1 MPIGGVGFFHF
12 SRAMSAGSRSFGTK
26 PPQDGPPSGA
36 GLLDPGDTRPARKPG
51 FTLSLKG
58 RALRLLSNREHS
70 RKELERKLAPHEETP
85 GELQQALDELQAKGF
100 ISDERAVESVI
111 HRRASRLGM
120 GRLKQELQAKGLDA
134 TLVSQ
139 AMETLKGTELER
151 AREVWRRRFA
161 DQPPRDAAER
171 AKQSRFLAARGFG
184 GEVIRKVL
192 AGGAGE
198 AD

>member
-1 MPIGGVGFFHF
+1 MP
-12 SRAMSAGSRSFGTK
+12 ADLPATPPSFEGE
-26 PPQDGPPSGA
+26 PPEASPPSG
-36 GLLDPGDTRPARKPG
+36 RPDRTGTRKPA
-51 FTLSLKG
+51 FQPSLKG

-85 GELQQALDELQAKGF
+85 GELQKALDELQAKGF
-100 ISDERAVESVI
+100 ISDERAAESVI

-134 TLVSQ
+134 ALVSET
-139 AMETLKGTELER
+139 MERLKGTELTR
-151 AREVWRRRFA
+151 AREVWLRRFGGEL
-161 DQPPRDAAER
+161 PRDAAER

-184 GEVIRKVL
+184 GDVIRKVL

-198 AD
+198 DD